1 MNVEL
6 RGVTKRFG
14 ETTAISQ
21 VSYTVPAGRFV
32 TLLGPS
38 GCGKTTFLRLVAG
51 FIRPDAGDVV
61 LGGEIITQLPSNQRQ
76 VGMVFQNYALFPHMT
91 VARNISFGLRM
102 RHAPAEVVSTRTDE
116 MLELVGLSAF
126 RDRYPH
132 QLSGGQQQRVA
143 LARALAIRPS
153 VLLLD
158 EPFGALDRKLRL
170 QMQVEVKKII
180 RQLGITTI
188 FVTHDQEEALTMSD
202 LIAVMNAG
210 QIVQSGAPTEI
221 YDEPRDRFVADFVGG
236 SNFIPTEV
244 ARVDREGIALRH
256 GDVVFTVPMVPDL
269 RPGQRAM
276 LVVRPENLR
285 LVRSDESGGG
295 LLGTVSF
302 VRPIGP
308 LLEYEVET
316 ASGIRLK
323 VTAVRSREVQTFS
336 LGEAVR
342 GVLTDPQGCT
352 VFADER

>member
-1 MNVEL
+1 VDVEL

-14 ETTAISQ
+14 ETTAIDG

-38 GCGKTTFLRLVAG
+38 GCGKTTLLRLVAG
-51 FIRPDAGDVV
+51 FLAPDAGDVL
-61 LGGEIITQLPSNQRQ
+61 LGGEVITHVPSNQRR

-91 VARNISFGLRM
+91 VERNVSFGLRM
-102 RHAPAEVVSTRTDE
+102 RHAPAGLIAARTDE
-116 MLELVGLSAF
+116 MLDLVGMRGL
-126 RDRYPH
+126 RDRFPH

-143 LARALAIRPS
+143 LARALAIQPR

-210 QIVQSGAPTEI
+210 QVIQSGAPTDV
-221 YDEPRDRFVADFVGG
+221 YDNPRDPFVADFVGG
-236 SNFIPTEV
+236 SNFIAVEV
-244 ARVDREGIALRH
+244 ARADGAGVILRH
-256 GDVVFTVPMVPDL
+256 GEVAFTLPIAADL
-269 RPGQRAM
+269 RAGSQAV

-285 LVRSDESGGG
+285 LTRGDHAGGG
-295 LLGTVSF
+295 LLGVVSF
-302 VRPIGP
+302 IRPIGP

-316 ASGIRLK
+316 DSGVRLK
-323 VTAVRSREVQTFS
+323 ITAVRSRGDQMFG

-342 GVLTDPQGCT
+342 VDLADPQACT
-352 VFADER
+352 VFAG

>member
-1 MNVEL
+1 MEVEL
-6 RGVTKRFG
+6 HDVTKRFG
-14 ETTAISQ
+14 ETTAIDGL
-21 VSYTVPAGRFV
+21 SYAVPAGRFV

-38 GCGKTTFLRLVAG
+38 GCGKTTLLRLVAG
-51 FIRPDAGDVV
+51 FIRPDAGDIL
-61 LGGEIITQLPSNQRQ
+61 LGGEVITHVPSNQRQ

-91 VARNISFGLRM
+91 VDKNVSFGLRM
-102 RHAPAEVVSTRTDE
+102 RHAPPDLTGRRTDE
-116 MLELVGLSAF
+116 MLDLVGMRAM

-143 LARALAIRPS
+143 LARALAIQPR

-180 RQLGITTI
+180 RHLGITTV

-210 QIVQSGAPTEI
+210 RIVQSGGPTEI
-221 YDEPRDRFVADFVGG
+221 YDNPRDPFVADFVGG
-236 SNFIPTEV
+236 SNFIVAEV
-244 ARVDREGIALRH
+244 SRADASGVTMRH
-256 GDVVFTVPMVPDL
+256 GDAAFTIPLATDL
-269 RPGQRAM
+269 QPGQQAT

-285 LVRSDESGGG
+285 LVRSGDGAGG
-295 LLGTVSF
+295 LPGVISF

-316 ASGIRLK
+316 ATGLRLK
-323 VTAVRSREVQTFS
+323 VTTVRSPGMSPYT
-336 LGEAVR
+336 LGEPVR
-342 GVLTDPQGCT
+342 VDVADPQACT
-352 VFADER
+352 VFAG

>member
-1 MNVEL
+1 MEVEL
-6 RGVTKRFG
+6 HGVTKRFG
-14 ETTAISQ
+14 ETTAIDGL
-21 VSYTVPAGRFV
+21 SYTVPAGRFV

-38 GCGKTTFLRLVAG
+38 GCGKTTLLRLVAG
-51 FIRPDAGDVV
+51 FIRPEAGDIL
-61 LGGEIITQLPSNQRQ
+61 LGGEIITHVPSNQRQ

-91 VARNISFGLRM
+91 VEKNVSFGLRM
-102 RHAPAEVVSTRTDE
+102 RHAPSDRVAQQTGE
-116 MLELVGLSAF
+116 MLDLVGMQGM

-143 LARALAIRPS
+143 LARALAIQPQ

-180 RQLGITTI
+180 RHLGITTV

-210 QIVQSGAPTEI
+210 RIVQSGAPTDV
-221 YDEPRDRFVADFVGG
+221 YDNPRDPFVADFVGG
-236 SNFIPTEV
+236 SNFIAAEV
-244 ARVDREGIALRH
+244 SGADSSGVTVRH
-256 GDVVFTVPMVPDL
+256 GDAVFTIPQATDL
-269 RPGQRAM
+269 RAGQRAT

-285 LVRSDESGGG
+285 LARSGDGASGLPG
-295 LLGTVSF
+295 VISF

-316 ASGIRLK
+316 ASGLRLK
-323 VTAVRSREVQTFS
+323 VTTVRSPGMPPYT

-342 GVLTDPQGCT
+342 VDVADPQACT
-352 VFADER
+352 VFTG